1 MAAAAVITLSTAPA
15 LAQSSS
21 TPSLGEVA
29 RQTEKQ
35 RAASK
40 PAVMVYTNADLAPKP
55 DEVAP
60 ATPSADAPTTGG
72 YVSKSTGEVLS
83 AEEMHAASQET
94 LSRNNAKRDE
104 KWWRAEATRLRN
116 ELEKMRDTVDGYRT
130 AAPRTAAMK
139 QIAAKELAKVEAAL
153 AGIEKRWAAFEES
166 ARDAQ
171 VPHAWLEP
179 Q

>member
-1 MAAAAVITLSTAPA
+1 MAIRGVMAAAAVITLSTAPA

-40 PAVMVYTNADLAPKP
+40 PAAKVYTNADLAPKP

-60 ATPSADAPTTGG
+60 ATPSADAPATGG

-83 AEEMHAASQET
+83 AEENPGRQPGKSGERQ
-94 LSRNNAKRDE
+94 RQ
-104 KWWRAEATRLRN
+104 
-116 ELEKMRDTVDGYRT
+116 DG
-130 AAPRTAAMK
+130 
-139 QIAAKELAKVEAAL
+139 
-153 AGIEKRWAAFEES
+153 
-166 ARDAQ
+166 
-171 VPHAWLEP
+171 
-179 Q
+179 